1 LGASLQAQ
9 RMGNVVETPV
19 PHPEA
24 VELPLPWGPVIRGF
38 RWGGG
43 PDTVLL
49 VHEPGSDVDAWGTL
63 PVLIARRLRIETV
76 ALDLP
81 GHGLSDDPWDPAR
94 LPDLLLELS
103 VGIRVTHD
111 GTPSSVPCT
120 SPSLHHNERPLPH
133 SPLSPS
139 QWEMGPGGEGSRRRG
154 SDYPDSITEV
164 APDTNRRFIIAA
176 GMSATTTLALA
187 SELQLSGLISLAPE
201 APSAGWNAARSPTVP
216 KLFVAGSMAGN
227 DLEMA
232 RRLSTI
238 CGGWSVVTALPVA
251 ARGTAL
257 LASAWGGQL
266 AEEIVAFLRD
276 RRRPAQRS
284 TRVTRTMP

>member
-1 LGASLQAQ
+1 
-9 RMGNVVETPV
+9 MGDVVETPI

-43 PDTVLL
+43 PDTAFLL
-49 VHEPGSDVDAWGTL
+49 HEPGSDIDAWGTL
-63 PVLIARRLRIETV
+63 PVLIARQLGIETV

-103 VGIRVTHD
+103 VEIRVTHD
-111 GTPSSVPCT
+111 GTPPLVSCA
-120 SPSLHHNERPLPH
+120 SPSLHRNERPSPH

-139 QWEMGPGGEGSRRRG
+139 QWERGPGGEGSRHRG
-154 SDYPDSITEV
+154 SDYPDSMTEV

-176 GMSATTTLALA
+176 GVSAISALALA
-187 SELQLSGLISLAPE
+187 SELQLSGLISLTPE
-201 APSAGWNAARSPTVP
+201 AASAGWNPARSPTVP

-227 DLEMA
+227 DLETA
-232 RRLSTI
+232 RRLSAI
-238 CGGWSVVTALPVA
+238 CGGWSVVTALPVT

-257 LASAWGGQL
+257 LASTWGEHL

-276 RRRPAQRS
+276 CRRPAQRS
-284 TRVTRTMP
+284 KRVTRTMP